1 MHPVNSQDKFFKILT
16 HPLLKELVCRFDSG
30 LIATHITAA
39 RSTHKELEKS
49 IRVESE
55 WVYTSKSLFID
66 YFLDNIRI
74 YHFSIHLYPQYLNP
88 KSNGPI
94 HFKLNSHNGSKS
106 TLSIPIRVRGSAQ
119 GSNSL
124 IFNVKNTSNQS
135 SQHMRE
141 IEVLRTILN
150 AYFNKEHSYYLGN
163 RLCAH
168 NTVDNKTIKNMYS
181 KIQNIISQPI
191 ATRRQPRNRR

>member
-1 MHPVNSQDKFFKILT
+1 MHSVNSQDKLFQILT
-16 HPLLKELVCRFDSG
+16 PEILKELLCRFNTG
-30 LIATHITAA
+30 LIATHISAA
-39 RSTHKELEKS
+39 RSTNKELDQTIKVRS
-49 IRVESE
+49 K
-55 WVYTSKSLFID
+55 YTDGSTSLYIL
-66 YFLDNIRI
+66 YNRANTKV
-74 YHFSIHLYPQYLNP
+74 YHFSIHLYPTYLNP

-94 HFKLNSHNGSKS
+94 HFKLNSHNSIKS

-124 IFNVKNTSNQS
+124 IFNVKNASNQS

-150 AYFNKEHSYYLGN
+150 AYFNKGHPYYLGN

-168 NTVDNKTIKNMYS
+168 NTVDDKTIKNMYT
-181 KIQNIISQPI
+181 KIQNILSQPI
-191 ATRRQPRNRR
+191 TTRRQARNRR